1 MFIIASRVQIR
12 IAKEFIQE
20 ATSIMKAEGFELG
33 WEISGDSTDSET
45 SLVLGVLWNKKK
57 IQYLAVLKVNVIL

>member
-1 MFIIASRVQIR
+1 
-12 IAKEFIQE
+12 
-20 ATSIMKAEGFELG
+20 MKAEGFELG

-57 IQYLAVLKVNVIL
+57 IQYPAVLKVNVIL